1 MCSLNHVQVT
11 VFCTVCLTMTEQ
23 HSSAYW
29 LHGPQS
35 VSGTCLRSVLMW
47 LVAGVLLQIDQLLPE
62 HTFNI
67 VSDIYIQDNL
77 MKPKE
82 CRKLLLQLGVT
93 DFISVPMRK
102 ITVTE
107 ANKASTPWPEQDM
120 QPGSTYTDY
129 AGAEFAAV
137 VHSVLSAAAPAGCMS
152 TLQLL
157 FQAFD
162 SRWAADYSHCL
173 NATYT
178 TSSGELRA
186 EIPMSCATVW
196 RLARTTDSWRYNI

>member
-1 MCSLNHVQVT
+1 MAR
-11 VFCTVCLTMTEQ
+11 VCAHQYL
-23 HSSAYW
+23 
-29 LHGPQS
+29 L
-35 VSGTCLRSVLMW
+35 

-62 HTFNI
+62 HAFNI
-67 VSDIYIQDNL
+67 VSDVYIQDNL
-77 MKPKE
+77 VKPKE
-82 CRKLLLQLGVT
+82 CRKLMLQLGVT
-93 DFISVPMRK
+93 VIISVPMRK

-129 AGAEFAAV
+129 ASAEFAAV
-137 VHSVLSAAAPAGCMS
+137 VHSVLSATAPAGCMS

-178 TSSGELRA
+178 TPTGELHA
-186 EIPMSCATVW
+186 EMPMSCD
-196 RLARTTDSWRYNI
+196 TD